1 MLAFQWNAVRVGD
14 RLMVHD
20 DLDPRFALGEGVVR
34 LVGTRQGANE
44 IAIRLD
50 GPTSGLLRP
59 RSQAVHLM
67 PIDARLPCWRCD
79 AGAATPNGAQR
90 TVPT

>member
-20 DLDPRFALGEGVVR
+20 DLDPRFELSEGVVR
-34 LVGTRQGANE
+34 LVQTRQGANE

-50 GPTSGLLRP
+50 DATSGLLRP
-59 RSQAVHLM
+59 RSQAVHLL
-67 PIDARLPCWRCD
+67 PIDERIPCWRCD
-79 AGAATPNGAQR
+79 AGTANDAHR
-90 TVPT
+90 TVTT